1 MRSAR
6 PAPPT
11 PRLMREQIAPL
22 AAAFTLAAAK
32 DLPEG
37 SLHVGR
43 LHDLLD
49 DIPNPAHKLL
59 FIAFNTGPSIPR
71 ARLLRTVSGLPNP
84 TRHFIFQFSGPY
96 GPLLL
101 RLAPLGTTVGTSP
114 RCCTPIKISFRLLF
128 RRDRCSCS
136 YSRNRCSHS
145 TSKHRHSGSRC
156 CCHDRPHGLWGGATF
171 QMQKYYF
178 QIII

>member
-11 PRLMREQIAPL
+11 PRAYARADSTPGGCVLRL
-22 AAAFTLAAAK
+22 
-32 DLPEG
+32 LPRRTCRKEASMLEG
-37 SLHVGR
+37 ST
-43 LHDLLD
+43 
-49 DIPNPAHKLL
+49 ISSMIYQPAHKLL

-84 TRHFIFQFSGPY
+84 TRHFIFQFSGPC

-128 RRDRCSCS
+128 RREPMFVFVFEESLFAFDIETPPFGFALLLPR
-136 YSRNRCSHS
+136 
-145 TSKHRHSGSRC
+145 
-156 CCHDRPHGLWGGATF
+156 
-171 QMQKYYF
+171 
-178 QIII
+178 